1 MVGPGFCGGRA
12 LDLRSAY
19 KQLARRP
26 KDDWSSILGVLD
38 TENDRVVYFE
48 SFALPCGASSAVPG
62 FNRAARA
69 LRIILSRLFFL
80 VNTSFFGDHCQMETD
95 GLTESADQ
103 IALEVLSLLGWEV
116 SDGDKLKPFAEEFT
130 TLGAVVSVEEAQ
142 KGIIRV
148 RNKPGR
154 LEEISSMC
162 QRLAADPA
170 AGMSLLPS
178 LKGKLLFASSHVFG
192 RCAQI
197 ATQLIHH
204 AERES
209 GDAPSGL
216 VLDAVRKA

>member
-1 MVGPGFCGGRA
+1 
-12 LDLRSAY
+12 
-19 KQLARRP
+19 
-26 KDDWSSILGVLD
+26 
-38 TENDRVVYFE
+38 
-48 SFALPCGASSAVPG
+48 
-62 FNRAARA
+62 
-69 LRIILSRLFFL
+69 
-80 VNTSFFGDHCQMETD
+80 METD